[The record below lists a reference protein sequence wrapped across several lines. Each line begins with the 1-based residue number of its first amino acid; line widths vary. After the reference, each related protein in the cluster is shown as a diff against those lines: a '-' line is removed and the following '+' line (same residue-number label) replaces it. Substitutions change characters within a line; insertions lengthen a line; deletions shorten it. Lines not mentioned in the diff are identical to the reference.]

1 MSKDAEIYTETI
13 IEITEMMEYVLER
26 YLEKER
32 VNYQQEFANEEMEL
46 MAYIRN
52 NRGFTSLM
60 KELLGDIHFFT
71 VGLQRM
77 KEEGLW

>member
-1 MSKDAEIYTETI
+1 MSKDAEIYADTI
-13 IEITEMMEYVLER
+13 IEITEMMEYVLSV

-32 VNYQQEFANEEMEL
+32 VNYQKEFSNEEMDL
-46 MAYIRN
+46 MAYVKN

-60 KELLGDIHFFT
+60 KELLGDVHFFT
-71 VGLQRM
+71 IGLQRM

>member
-1 MSKDAEIYTETI
+1 MSKDAEIYADTI
-13 IEITEMMEYVLER
+13 IEITEMMEYVLSV

-32 VNYQQEFANEEMEL
+32 VNYQKEFANEEMDL
-46 MAYIRN
+46 MAYVKN

-71 VGLQRM
+71 IGLQRM
-77 KEEGLW
+77 KEEGSW